1 MRFRFL
7 LCRSRCAEHRS
18 HVTARSFKFAIVFA
32 VGVILLG
39 AVIVYGGVRWFDPF
53 WREVLIVQTA
63 VEPADA
69 IVVLGGESQGRP
81 VEAARLYNE
90 GLAPRVFVVGTGDN
104 ERNRRALLRAGV
116 PEDRITCETA
126 SESTLEN
133 AMFVRPLLEKAG
145 VHRAILVTS
154 SYHTRRALAVFQQR
168 VPGIHFDMA
177 SSRIGWWDTPKGRR
191 QENAWAVIEFIK
203 IPAYWILYGVHPWIE
218 KSPAVGTLAPVT

>member
-1 MRFRFL
+1 MP
-7 LCRSRCAEHRS
+7 
-18 HVTARSFKFAIVFA
+18 ARSFKFPIFV
-32 VGVILLG
+32 VIGVILLA
-39 AVIVYGGVRWFDPF
+39 AVMVYGGVRWFDPF

-63 VEPADA
+63 IEPADA

-81 VEAARLYNE
+81 VEGARLYKQS
-90 GLAPRVFVVGTGDN
+90 LAPRVFVVGTGDN
-104 ERNRRALLRAGV
+104 ERNRRALVREGV
-116 PEDRITCETA
+116 PEDRITCEMA

-168 VPGIHFDMA
+168 VPGIHFEMVP
-177 SSRIGWWDTPKGRR
+177 SRIGWWDTPKGRR
-191 QENAWAVIEFIK
+191 QENAWAAIEFIK

-218 KSPAVGTLAPVT
+218 KSPAVGTLAPAT

>member
-1 MRFRFL
+1 M
-7 LCRSRCAEHRS
+7 S
-18 HVTARSFKFAIVFA
+18 VWSFKFSIVVA
-32 VGVILLG
+32 VGVILLA
-39 AVIVYGGVRWFDPF
+39 AVMVYGCVRWFDPF

-63 VEPADA
+63 IEPADA

-81 VEAARLYNE
+81 VEGARLFKQ

-104 ERNRRALLRAGV
+104 ERNRRALLREGV
-116 PEDRITCETA
+116 PEDLITCETA

-133 AMFVRPLLEKAG
+133 AMFIRPLLEKAG

-168 VPGIHFDMA
+168 VPSIHFEMVP
-177 SSRIGWWDTPKGRR
+177 SRIGWWDTPKGRR
-191 QENAWAVIEFIK
+191 QENAWAAIEFIK

-218 KSPAVGTLAPVT
+218 KSPAVGTIAPAT

>member
-1 MRFRFL
+1 
-7 LCRSRCAEHRS
+7 
-18 HVTARSFKFAIVFA
+18 VTARSFKFAIVFA

-133 AMFVRPLLEKAG
+133 AMFVRPLLEKAD

-168 VPGIHFDMA
+168 VPGIRFDMA
-177 SSRIGWWDTPKGRR
+177 SSRLGWWDTPKGRR
-191 QENAWAVIEFIK
+191 QEDAWAAIEFIK

-218 KSPAVGTLAPVT
+218 KSLPTATLAPEI

>member
-1 MRFRFL
+1 M
-7 LCRSRCAEHRS
+7 
-18 HVTARSFKFAIVFA
+18 
-32 VGVILLG
+32 
-39 AVIVYGGVRWFDPF
+39 VYGCVRWFDPF

-63 VEPADA
+63 IEPADA

-81 VEAARLYNE
+81 VEGARLYKQ
-90 GLAPRVFVVGTGDN
+90 GLAHRVFVVGTGDN
-104 ERNRRALLRAGV
+104 ERNRRALVREGV

-168 VPGIHFDMA
+168 VPGIHFEMVP
-177 SSRIGWWDTPKGRR
+177 SRIGWWDTPKGRR
-191 QENAWAVIEFIK
+191 QENAWAAIEFIK

-218 KSPAVGTLAPVT
+218 KSPAVGTLVPAT

>member
-1 MRFRFL
+1 M
-7 LCRSRCAEHRS
+7 S
-18 HVTARSFKFAIVFA
+18 VRSFKFSIVVA
-32 VGVILLG
+32 VGVILLA
-39 AVIVYGGVRWFDPF
+39 AVMVYGCVRWFDPF

-63 VEPADA
+63 IEPADA

-81 VEAARLYNE
+81 VEGARLYKQ

-104 ERNRRALLRAGV
+104 ERNRRALVREGV
-116 PEDRITCETA
+116 PEDLITCETA

-133 AMFVRPLLEKAG
+133 AMFVRPLLEKVG

-168 VPGIHFDMA
+168 VPCIHFEMVP
-177 SSRIGWWDTPKGRR
+177 SRIGWWDTPKGRR
-191 QENAWAVIEFIK
+191 QENAWAAIEFIK

-218 KSPAVGTLAPVT
+218 KSPAVGTIAPAT

>member
-1 MRFRFL
+1 
-7 LCRSRCAEHRS
+7 
-18 HVTARSFKFAIVFA
+18 VPARSFKFPIFV
-32 VGVILLG
+32 VIGVILLA
-39 AVIVYGGVRWFDPF
+39 AVMVYGGVRWFDPF
-53 WREVLIVQTA
+53 WRELLIVQTA
-63 VEPADA
+63 IEPADA

-81 VEAARLYNE
+81 VEGARLYRQ

-104 ERNRRALLRAGV
+104 ERNRRALVREGV

-133 AMFVRPLLEKAG
+133 AIFVRPLLEKAG

-168 VPGIHFDMA
+168 VPGIHFEMVP
-177 SSRIGWWDTPKGRR
+177 SRIGWWDTPKGRP

-218 KSPAVGTLAPVT
+218 KSPAVGTLAPAT

>member
-1 MRFRFL
+1 M
-7 LCRSRCAEHRS
+7 
-18 HVTARSFKFAIVFA
+18 I
-32 VGVILLG
+32 
-39 AVIVYGGVRWFDPF
+39 YGGVRWFDPF

-63 VEPADA
+63 IEPADA

-81 VEAARLYNE
+81 VEGARLYKQ
-90 GLAPRVFVVGTGDN
+90 GFAPRVFVVGTGDN
-104 ERNRRALLRAGV
+104 ERNRLALVRDGV
-116 PEDRITCETA
+116 PENRITCETA

-168 VPGIHFDMA
+168 VPSIHFGMVP
-177 SSRIGWWDTPKGRR
+177 SRIGWWDTPKGRR

-218 KSPAVGTLAPVT
+218 KSPAVGTLAPAI

>member
-1 MRFRFL
+1 MIY
-7 LCRSRCAEHRS
+7 A
-18 HVTARSFKFAIVFA
+18 
-32 VGVILLG
+32 
-39 AVIVYGGVRWFDPF
+39 GVRWFDPF

-63 VEPADA
+63 IDPADA

-81 VEAARLYNE
+81 VEGARLYKQ

-133 AMFVRPLLEKAG
+133 AMFARPLLEKAG
-145 VHRAILVTS
+145 VQSAILVTS

-168 VPGIHFDMA
+168 VPGIHFDMVP
-177 SSRIGWWDTPKGRR
+177 SRIGWWDTPKGRR
-191 QENAWAVIEFIK
+191 QEDAWAAIEFIK

-218 KSPAVGTLAPVT
+218 KSPPTATLAPRN

>member
-1 MRFRFL
+1 M
-7 LCRSRCAEHRS
+7 
-18 HVTARSFKFAIVFA
+18 
-32 VGVILLG
+32 
-39 AVIVYGGVRWFDPF
+39 VYGGVRWFDPF

-63 VEPADA
+63 IQPADA

-168 VPGIHFDMA
+168 VPGIRFEMA

-191 QENAWAVIEFIK
+191 QEDAWAVIEFIK

-218 KSPAVGTLAPVT
+218 KSLPTATLAPEI

>member
-1 MRFRFL
+1 
-7 LCRSRCAEHRS
+7 
-18 HVTARSFKFAIVFA
+18 VTARSFKFAIVFA

-133 AMFVRPLLEKAG
+133 AMFVRPLLEKAD

-168 VPGIHFDMA
+168 VPGISFLMA

-191 QENAWAVIEFIK
+191 QEDAWAVIEFIK

>member
-1 MRFRFL
+1 M
-7 LCRSRCAEHRS
+7 S
-18 HVTARSFKFAIVFA
+18 VRSFKISIVVAI
-32 VGVILLG
+32 GVILLA
-39 AVIVYGGVRWFDPF
+39 AVMIYGGVRWFDPF

-63 VEPADA
+63 IEPADA

-81 VEAARLYNE
+81 VEGARLYNQ

-104 ERNRRALLRAGV
+104 ERNRRALVREGV

-133 AMFVRPLLEKAG
+133 AMFIRPLLEKAG

-154 SYHTRRALAVFQQR
+154 SYHTRRALAVFQQC
-168 VPGIHFDMA
+168 VPGIHFEMVP
-177 SSRIGWWDTPKGRR
+177 SRIGWWDTPKGRR
-191 QENAWAVIEFIK
+191 QENAWAAIEFIK

-218 KSPAVGTLAPVT
+218 KSPAVGTLVPAT

>member
-1 MRFRFL
+1 M
-7 LCRSRCAEHRS
+7 S
-18 HVTARSFKFAIVFA
+18 VRSFKFSIFV
-32 VGVILLG
+32 VIGVILLS
-39 AVIVYGGVRWFDPF
+39 AVMIYGGVRWFDPF

-63 VEPADA
+63 IEPADA

-81 VEAARLYNE
+81 VEGARLYKQ

-104 ERNRRALLRAGV
+104 DRNRRALVREGV

-133 AMFVRPLLEKAG
+133 AMFIRPLLEKAG

-168 VPGIHFDMA
+168 VPSIHFEMVP
-177 SSRIGWWDTPKGRR
+177 SRIGWWDTPKGRR
-191 QENAWAVIEFIK
+191 QENAWAAIEFIK

-218 KSPAVGTLAPVT
+218 KSPAVGTIAPAT

>member
-1 MRFRFL
+1 M
-7 LCRSRCAEHRS
+7 
-18 HVTARSFKFAIVFA
+18 
-32 VGVILLG
+32 
-39 AVIVYGGVRWFDPF
+39 VYGCVRWFDPF

-63 VEPADA
+63 IEHADA

-81 VEAARLYNE
+81 VEGARLYKQ

-104 ERNRRALLRAGV
+104 ERNRRALLREGV
-116 PEDRITCETA
+116 PEDLITCETA

-133 AMFVRPLLEKAG
+133 AMFVRPLLEKVG

-168 VPGIHFDMA
+168 VPGIHFEMVP
-177 SSRIGWWDTPKGRR
+177 SRIGWWDTPKGRR
-191 QENAWAVIEFIK
+191 QENAWAAIEFIK

-218 KSPAVGTLAPVT
+218 KSPAVGTLAPGT

>member
-1 MRFRFL
+1 MP
-7 LCRSRCAEHRS
+7 
-18 HVTARSFKFAIVFA
+18 ARSFKISIVVAI
-32 VGVILLG
+32 GVILLA
-39 AVIVYGGVRWFDPF
+39 AVMIYGGVRWFDPC
-53 WREVLIVQTA
+53 WREVLIVQSA
-63 VEPADA
+63 IEPADA

-81 VEAARLYNE
+81 VEGARLYKQ

-104 ERNRRALLRAGV
+104 ERNRRALLREGV
-116 PEDRITCETA
+116 PEDLITCETA

-168 VPGIHFDMA
+168 VPSIHFEMVP
-177 SSRIGWWDTPKGRR
+177 SRIGWWDTPKGRR
-191 QENAWAVIEFIK
+191 QENAWAAIEFIK

-218 KSPAVGTLAPVT
+218 KSPAVGTLTPAT

>member
-1 MRFRFL
+1 V
-7 LCRSRCAEHRS
+7 S
-18 HVTARSFKFAIVFA
+18 VRSFKFSIFV
-32 VGVILLG
+32 VIGVILLS
-39 AVIVYGGVRWFDPF
+39 AVMIYGGVRWFDPF

-63 VEPADA
+63 IEPADA

-81 VEAARLYNE
+81 VEGARLYKQ

-104 ERNRRALLRAGV
+104 ERNRRALLREGV
-116 PEDRITCETA
+116 PEDLITCETA

-168 VPGIHFDMA
+168 VPSIHFEMVP
-177 SSRIGWWDTPKGRR
+177 SRIGWWDTPKGRR
-191 QENAWAVIEFIK
+191 QENAWAAIEFIK

-218 KSPAVGTLAPVT
+218 KSPAVGTIAPAT

>member
-1 MRFRFL
+1 M
-7 LCRSRCAEHRS
+7 
-18 HVTARSFKFAIVFA
+18 TARSFKFAIVFA

-218 KSPAVGTLAPVT
+218 KSLPTATLASEI